1 MKRKQ
6 KEEMRA
12 KNPEE
17 LAEEL
22 KKRQEEIAKLR
33 IEIKMARVK
42 DTSLWRRKMDELAV
56 IKTILREKEF
66 MKETLPSVRK
76 GDKTK

>member
-56 IKTILREKEF
+56 IKTILREQEF